1 MTLFIT
7 IDSTSPQIFMLHISR
22 KNKLEM
28 QRIHMLA
35 LPFALS
41 TVLQI
46 PFWHLIDFIICLGV
60 QETDSTTSSCESV
73 FPYSLSEVLKI
84 KLKVFE
90 KNPAV

>member
-1 MTLFIT
+1 
-7 IDSTSPQIFMLHISR
+7 
-22 KNKLEM
+22 M

-46 PFWHLIDFIICLGV
+46 PFWLLADFIICLDV
-60 QETDSTTSSCESV
+60 QETDSTMSSCESI

-84 KLKVFE
+84 M
-90 KNPAV
+90 

>member
-1 MTLFIT
+1 
-7 IDSTSPQIFMLHISR
+7 
-22 KNKLEM
+22 M

-46 PFWHLIDFIICLGV
+46 PFWLLADFIICLDV
-60 QETDSTTSSCESV
+60 QETESTMSSCESI

-84 KLKVFE
+84 MLKVFE
-90 KNPAV
+90 KTPAM